1 MKVEGRTGAYPV
13 LVFCVL
19 AAGIGW
25 ICFSL
30 LAPFLTAIAWAIV
43 LAVAFHRPWAWL
55 EGRFPS
61 RKNLFAVLLSLTI
74 GLVVVLPAASLAGV
88 LAWQASDAA
97 GRAVAE
103 LRSRNVHGVED
114 ILAIPPFDRVIT
126 FVSEKTGATVGDLA
140 RRGVTAAGEAAT
152 FLAQKSGSLLL
163 SLFDAV
169 ITFLMTL
176 FFLFFFLRDG
186 EEMTRGILEILP
198 IAPARRSR
206 IGGSL
211 FSMLQS
217 IFRGSLLCALAQGIT
232 GALGWWIAGLPS
244 PALAGAAM
252 AFLSLLPIGGTA
264 IVWLPG
270 SLVLWFT
277 GHHGAA
283 LFLAIWGL
291 VVTSFLADNILKPL
305 LIGGS
310 AELNTLVVFVGVF
323 GGLAAFGLL
332 GIFIGPIAL
341 ALAAT
346 LLDVLRDQN
355 ARPEPAPVPA
365 GD

>member
-1 MKVEGRTGAYPV
+1 MTSASRSGAYPV

-19 AAGIGW
+19 SAAIGGIC
-25 ICFSL
+25 IAL

-43 LAVAFHRPWAWL
+43 LAVAFHRPWLWL
-55 EGRFPS
+55 EGRYPS
-61 RKNLFAVLLSLTI
+61 RKNLAALLLSLAI
-74 GLVVVLPAASLAGV
+74 GVLVVLPAGSLAGV
-88 LAWQASDAA
+88 LAWQASDVAS
-97 GRAVAE
+97 RTVAE
-103 LRSRNVHGVED
+103 LKNQNVHGVED
-114 ILAIPPFDRVIT
+114 VLAIPAVERVVA
-126 FVSEKTGATVGDLA
+126 FVAEKTGVSSEEIA
-140 RRGVTAAGEAAT
+140 RRTALFVGEAAT
-152 FLAQKSGSLLL
+152 FLAQKSGGLLL
-163 SLFDAV
+163 SLFDAAMS
-169 ITFLMTL
+169 FLMTL

-186 EEMTRGILEILP
+186 RHMTARILEILP
-198 IAPARRSR
+198 IAVERRER

-211 FSMLQS
+211 FAMLQS
-217 IFRGSLLCALAQGIT
+217 IFLGSLLCALAQGVS
-232 GALGWWIAGLPS
+232 GALGWWISGLPS

-283 LFLAIWGL
+283 VFLAAWGL

-310 AELNTLVVFVGVF
+310 SELDTLVVFVGVF
-323 GGLAAFGLL
+323 GGLSFFGLL
-332 GIFIGPIAL
+332 GIFIGPISL

-346 LLDVLRDQN
+346 LLDVLREQN
-355 ARPEPAPVPA
+355 SRPAAEPA
-365 GD
+365 GS

>member
-1 MKVEGRTGAYPV
+1 VSAAGRSGAYPV

-19 AAGIGW
+19 AAGIGG
-25 ICFSL
+25 ICFAL

-55 EGRFPS
+55 ERRFPS
-61 RKNLFAVLLSLTI
+61 RRDLSAVVLSLAI

-88 LAWQASDAA
+88 LLWQASDVAD
-97 GRAVAE
+97 RAVGE

-114 ILAIPPFDRVIT
+114 VLAIPPVDRLMGL
-126 FVSEKTGATVGDLA
+126 VSEKTGVAPADLVRKAVSTAGD
-140 RRGVTAAGEAAT
+140 GAT

-163 SLFDAV
+163 SLFDALM
-169 ITFLMTL
+169 TFLMTL

-186 EEMTRGILEILP
+186 KEMTGGLLEILP
-198 IAPARRSR
+198 VGPEKRDR
-206 IGGSL
+206 IGESL

-217 IFRGSLLCALAQGIT
+217 IFRGSLFCALVQGAT

-270 SLVLWFT
+270 TLFLWFT

-283 LFLAIWGL
+283 VFLAAWGL
-291 VVTSFLADNILKPL
+291 VVTSFLADNVLKPL

-323 GGLAAFGLL
+323 GGLAVFGLL

-346 LLDVLRDQN
+346 LLEVLREQN
-355 ARPEPAPVPA
+355 SRPAQQPA
-365 GD
+365 GS

>member
-1 MKVEGRTGAYPV
+1 VSAPYRSGAYPI
-13 LVFCVL
+13 LIYCVL
-19 AAGIGW
+19 GGGIGW
-25 ICFSL
+25 VAFKL
-30 LAPFLTAIAWAIV
+30 LAPFLAAIAWAIV

-55 EGRFPS
+55 EARFPE
-61 RKNLFAVLLSLTI
+61 RRNLSAVALSLAI
-74 GLVVVLPAASLAGV
+74 GLVVILPGASLAGV

-97 GRAVAE
+97 GRVVAE
-103 LRSRNVHGVED
+103 LRSRNVHGMED
-114 ILAIPPFDRVIT
+114 VLAIPPFDRVAG
-126 FVSEKTGATVGDLA
+126 FVAEKSGTSVADVA
-140 RRGVTAAGEAAT
+140 RKAVSAAGEGAA
-152 FLAQKSGSLLL
+152 FLAQKSGGLLL
-163 SLFDAV
+163 SLFDALM
-169 ITFLMTL
+169 TFLMTL

-186 EEMTRGILEILP
+186 REMTDAILQILP
-198 IAPARRSR
+198 VPPERKER
-206 IGGSL
+206 IERSL

-217 IFRGSLLCALAQGIT
+217 IFRGSLLCALAQGVS

-270 SLVLWFT
+270 AGALWFT

-283 LFLAIWGL
+283 VFLAAWGL
-291 VVTSFLADNILKPL
+291 VVTSFLADNVLKPL
-305 LIGGS
+305 LIGGT

-323 GGLAAFGLL
+323 GGLSVFGLL

-346 LLDVLRDQN
+346 MLEVLREHN
-355 ARPEPAPVPA
+355 ARPAPEPA
-365 GD
+365 GR

>member
-1 MKVEGRTGAYPV
+1 MSAPSRSGAYPV

-25 ICFSL
+25 ICYSL
-30 LAPFLTAIAWAIV
+30 LAPFLQAIAWAIV
-43 LAVAFHRPWAWL
+43 LAVAFHRPWSWL
-55 EGRFPS
+55 ESRFPE
-61 RKNLFAVLLSLTI
+61 RRNLSAVVLSLAI

-88 LAWQASDAA
+88 LAWQASDVA
-97 GRAVAE
+97 GRVVAE

-114 ILAIPPFDRVIT
+114 VLAIPPVDRVAV
-126 FVSEKTGATVGDLA
+126 FVAEKTGSTVADVA
-140 RRGVTAAGEAAT
+140 RKAVAAAGDAAT

-163 SLFDAV
+163 SLFDALM
-169 ITFLMTL
+169 TFLMTL

-186 EEMTRGILEILP
+186 REMTRGILEILP
-198 IAPARRSR
+198 VAVEKRSR
-206 IGGSL
+206 IGDSL

-217 IFRGSLLCALAQGIT
+217 IFRGSLLCALAQGVS

-270 SLVLWFT
+270 ALALWFT

-283 LFLAIWGL
+283 IFLAAWGI
-291 VVTSFLADNILKPL
+291 VVTSFLADNVLKPL

-310 AELNTLVVFVGVF
+310 SELNTLVVFVGVF
-323 GGLAAFGLL
+323 GGLAVFGLL

-341 ALAAT
+341 ALATT
-346 LLDVLRDQN
+346 LLEVLREQN
-355 ARPEPAPVPA
+355 ARPAPEPV
-365 GD
+365 GR